1 METTVKDRLKS
12 FLIKNQGWLLIL
24 ISFVSLLFLIR
35 QNWLLRGQLAVC
47 VERERSVADKLQL
60 SQDLMQLVGAP
71 LPLAERL
78 RDAAESESPRSDR
91 IVVVFNPTTCGK
103 GMREHLV
110 AIRSFQERLG
120 PRREVFMGLVGADTR
135 EDQSYALALRNSK
148 LMTFPF
154 SYVRSR
160 ELSRF
165 FPLESETGFI
175 ETPIY
180 LLVDRDFR
188 IKSVFMPDS
197 VKPEGLELWLK
208 TRIAA

>member
-1 METTVKDRLKS
+1 VVDNSQYRVRA
-12 FLIKNQGWLLIL
+12 FLIKNQGWLLML
-24 ISFVSLLFLIR
+24 LCFASLLLLIR
-35 QNWLLRGQLAVC
+35 QNWLLRGQVAVC
-47 VERERSVADKLQL
+47 IEREKSVADKLQL
-60 SQDLMQLVGAP
+60 SQGLMQLVGAP
-71 LPLAERL
+71 LPLSSRL
-78 RDAAESESPRSDR
+78 RDAAGGENPHSDR

-103 GMREHLV
+103 GLREHLV

-135 EDQSYALALRNSK
+135 EDQSYTLALRNSK

-197 VKPEGLELWLK
+197 VKPGGLELWLK